1 MNLSTKIP
9 PEWKNI
15 RKNSL
20 QKCHVDME
28 IPSVS
33 RSENAGNR
41 CDRLKPY
48 PVKPAG
54 LQQMRAGGDT
64 VQGKVP
70 GSVTSVTLIGLYW
83 CLWRLIMKYYEYK
96 SIDSLKKKRPGWA
109 RNGLIQ
115 WKICDF
121 MPETYVVFFPVD
133 VPSAIWGK
141 HQIYQAGSCVCVFP
155 SSNYPLVN

>member
-28 IPSVS
+28 IRNPSVS

-41 CDRLKPY
+41 CERLKPY

-70 GSVTSVTLIGLYW
+70 
-83 CLWRLIMKYYEYK
+83 R
-96 SIDSLKKKRPGWA
+96 SLGW
-109 RNGLIQ
+109 
-115 WKICDF
+115 
-121 MPETYVVFFPVD
+121 
-133 VPSAIWGK
+133 
-141 HQIYQAGSCVCVFP
+141 
-155 SSNYPLVN
+155 

>member
-1 MNLSTKIP
+1 
-9 PEWKNI
+9 
-15 RKNSL
+15 
-20 QKCHVDME
+20 ME

-70 GSVTSVTLIGLYW
+70 GLVTSVTLIGLY
-83 CLWRLIMKYYEYK
+83 
-96 SIDSLKKKRPGWA
+96 
-109 RNGLIQ
+109 
-115 WKICDF
+115 
-121 MPETYVVFFPVD
+121 
-133 VPSAIWGK
+133 
-141 HQIYQAGSCVCVFP
+141 
-155 SSNYPLVN
+155 